1 MLEPS
6 GPLPPEIYW
15 RRRALAIG
23 AAVVVLGLI
32 VWFIASLSGGSTDT
46 EAAPAGV
53 VSAPAT
59 SSALPSPSSSAT
71 PGESGGS
78 GGSGGGSGG

>member
-1 MLEPS
+1 MLEPT

-32 VWFIASLSGGSTDT
+32 VWFIASLVMPNPKRHGYLDGDGTVE
-46 EAAPAGV
+46 EALGRKLRPA
-53 VSAPAT
+53 AA
-59 SSALPSPSSSAT
+59 
-71 PGESGGS
+71 
-78 GGSGGGSGG
+78 